1 VSEVLLD
8 ARGVDVRRGRRRVVR
23 EVDLT
28 VIRGEVVALLGPNG
42 AGKSSLLEC
51 LGEVLP
57 AASGTVTRAGRT
69 ATVLQAPGLAR
80 RSVRANVELALAWWG
95 VPRRQRR
102 SRALEALEQMRAAHL
117 AKRPAGSLSGGE
129 RRRVHVAR
137 GIAVAPDILLLDEP
151 FAGLDGE
158 THQDLV
164 EDTSSA
170 LREAAGAV
178 LVVVHDRADAWA
190 LADRVVVMFEG
201 QVAAEGTP
209 QQLLTDP
216 PTAEV
221 ARFLGYDG
229 RLERADHLLLTR
241 PPHVVPTQDG
251 TIEGTVVRAVG
262 QEDGVLA
269 EVRVPEGVLR
279 CRHPGPLAMG
289 EVIRLEVVGGVRF
302 ALGPDGGRSP
312 AVGNSTDAGP

>member
-1 VSEVLLD
+1 MSELLLD
-8 ARGVDVRRGRRRVVR
+8 ARGVDVRRGRRTVVR
-23 EVDLT
+23 EVDLA
-28 VIRGEVVALLGPNG
+28 VARGDIVALLGPNG
-42 AGKSSLLEC
+42 AGKSSFLEC

-57 AASGTVTRAGRT
+57 SASGNITRNGRT

-102 SRALEALEQMRAAHL
+102 SRALEALEQMRAGHL
-117 AKRPAGSLSGGE
+117 AKRAAGSLSGGE

-137 GIAVAPDILLLDEP
+137 GVAVAPDLLLLDEP

-158 THQDLV
+158 THQALV

-201 QVAAEGTP
+201 RVAAEGTP
-209 QQLLTDP
+209 KQLLDQP

-229 RLERADHLLLTR
+229 RLERGDHQLLTR
-241 PPHVVPTQDG
+241 PSHVVAAADG
-251 TIEGTVVRAVG
+251 ALEGTVVRAVG

-269 EVRVPEGVLR
+269 EVRVPEGALR
-279 CRHPGPLAMG
+279 CRHPGPLMVG
-289 EVIRLEVVGGVRF
+289 DVVRLDVIGGVNF
-302 ALGPDGGRSP
+302 ALGEGDGRIP
-312 AVGNSTDAGP
+312 AQP